1 MKISIFKIFKILFKC
16 NVFVFINS
24 SKNFFEYIRTENLS
38 NKIV

>member
-1 MKISIFKIFKILFKC
+1 MKISIFKIFKICFEY

-24 SKNFFEYIRTENLS
+24 SKNFCEYMRTENMS